1 MPQVPVTGF
10 CQRWLLVLVLY
21 TLNQRIMPCKK
32 LKEYLDRNEVAY
44 VSISHSQA
52 FTAQQV
58 AASAHIPGKNM
69 VKTVMVVINGEMA
82 MAVLPASYYVDFNLL
97 KDVTGEGNVRLASET
112 EFKDM
117 FPDCEVGAMPPFGN
131 LYNLT
136 VYVAKVLTENEQIA
150 FNAGTHTELIQMSF
164 RDFEHLVHPRIMKF
178 AVH

>member
-1 MPQVPVTGF
+1 MTAARVIK
-10 CQRWLLVLVLY
+10 Y
-21 TLNQRIMPCKK
+21 
-32 LKEYLDRNEVAY
+32 LKAEKVKYKILKHDTAY
-44 VSISHSQA
+44 
-52 FTAQQV
+52 TAQEV
-58 AASAHIPGKNM
+58 AASASIPGDQLAKAVM
-69 VKTVMVVINGEMA
+69 VKLDGEMA